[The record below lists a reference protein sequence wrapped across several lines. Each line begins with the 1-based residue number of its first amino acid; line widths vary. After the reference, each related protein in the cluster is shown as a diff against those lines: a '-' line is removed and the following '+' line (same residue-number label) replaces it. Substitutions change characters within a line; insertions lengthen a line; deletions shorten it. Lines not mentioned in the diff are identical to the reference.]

1 MLQIKVGIQ
10 LASLRLPLKQG
21 LLTAAE
27 MGAAAVEIDARNDL
41 RPGELSHTAVRQIR
55 KMLDDLNL
63 RISCLSFRTRHG
75 YHVTENLDRRV
86 EATKQAL
93 QMAYDLGTNVV
104 VNHVGRVP
112 EQSDTTHWNNMLEA
126 LTDIGRHGQRVGAT
140 LAAETGTETGA
151 ELLRLITALPPASL
165 GVDLNPANLI
175 VHNQSPREAVQAL
188 GEHVLHVHANDGT
201 RDLAQ
206 GRAVEVPLGRGS
218 AEFPELLAGLEEHQ
232 YSGYITVERKGSDNP
247 IQEIAQAVSFLKSL

>member
-27 MGAAAVEIDARNDL
+27 MGAAAVEIDARNDI
-41 RPGELSHTAVRQIR
+41 RPGELSHTGVRQIR
-55 KMLDDLNL
+55 KMLEDLNL
-63 RISCLSFRTRHG
+63 RVSCLSFRTRHG
-75 YHVTENLDRRV
+75 YQVADNLDRRI

-112 EQSDTTHWNNMLEA
+112 DEADSVAWNNLCEA

-188 GEHVLHVHANDGT
+188 GPHILHVHANDGT

-206 GRAVEVPLGRGS
+206 GRAIEVPLGRGS
-218 AEFPELLAGLEEHQ
+218 AEFPELLATLEEHQ
-232 YSGYITVERKGSDNP
+232 YRGFITVERKGSDNP
-247 IQEIAQAVSFLKSL
+247 LHEIQQAVKFLKNL